1 MEAAAP
7 VLEPAIAD
15 RPLTIAGRTFRS
27 RLVLGTGKY
36 TSFALMRACHEASGC
51 EMVTVAT
58 RRVELDR
65 SKASLLDFID
75 TERLFLLP
83 NTAGCYTAED
93 AVRYARLG
101 REVGLSEWVK
111 LEVLGDERTLWP

>member
-1 MEAAAP
+1 MDTSAP
-7 VLEPAIAD
+7 VLETAVAD
-15 RPLTIAGRTFRS
+15 QPLVIAGRTFRS

-36 TSFALMRACHEASGC
+36 ATFELMRECHRVSEC

-65 SKASLLDFID
+65 TKASLLDFID
-75 TERLFLLP
+75 PKKMFLLP

-93 AVRYARLG
+93 AVRYARL
-101 REVGLSEWVK
+101 
-111 LEVLGDERTLWP
+111 